1 MRTPKFLFPLLVLVL
16 ASALPAQ
23 LSIFKMKN
31 GKEQKGI
38 IVEETSGSYKIETP
52 DGKTI
57 RINRADVDVVEETN
71 KTGNDDLD
79 KMLESID
86 RTDPDAMLKVATAAK
101 EKKLSVW
108 KALARSALKDAP
120 DHEGLNLLLG
130 HVKVGDRWYTDKK
143 EGEEARAKA
152 MAAEMKE
159 KGYLRVDG
167 GFIKKEDK
175 AAWDKDKSK
184 WMKDDDGI
192 WRPKDEVMKSK
203 GFILRKGQWIKLGSE
218 EDQADA
224 EKFKQLMGDDI
235 WIQTSTHFRLFVQG
249 FEPDVVAGFSK
260 EVEST
265 YEWFLTQ
272 MGKPKDFPLWGE
284 RKADLW
290 VFKDIPTKNQWL
302 KHYKNRYG
310 MSDETASFFE
320 KAHNFIGGM
329 LGGITP
335 DQGEDLRNQLVH
347 ISSHFMISAFS
358 RGLKGTP
365 QWLSEGWA
373 HYAEHTRLG
382 NGHVCCSTKSQYGG
396 DGGKAEKK
404 FTTKDAKDRCKG
416 LVRQGAA
423 PPFESLSKL
432 GLNELSGDHLS
443 KGYSVIDWLMTT
455 QKEAFVAWLEGM
467 NTADQQAALGDA
479 FKGWTFGALDGEWGK
494 MVKQKY

>member
-1 MRTPKFLFPLLVLVL
+1 MRTPRLFLPLVL
-16 ASALPAQ
+16 AVLASSLTAQ
-23 LSIFKMKN
+23 LSIFKMKT
-31 GKEQKGI
+31 GKEQQGI
-38 IVEETSGSYKIETP
+38 IVEESGSSYKIETP
-52 DGKTI
+52 DGKTL
-57 RINRADVDVVEETN
+57 RINKADVEVVEETN
-71 KTGNDDLD
+71 KTGNPDLD
-79 KMLESID
+79 KMLEGAD
-86 RTDPDAMLKVATAAK
+86 RTDPDVMLRVASAAK

-108 KALARSALKDAP
+108 RALARAALKENPAHD
-120 DHEGLNLLLG
+120 GLNLLLG
-130 HVKVGDRWYTDKK
+130 NVKVGDRWYADKK

-159 KGYLRVDG
+159 KGYLRVEG
-167 GFIKKEDK
+167 GWIKKEDK
-175 AAWDKDKSK
+175 AAFDKDKSK
-184 WMKDDDGI
+184 WMKDDETL

-203 GFILRKGQWIKLGSE
+203 GYVLRKGQWIKLGSE

-224 EKFKQLMGDDI
+224 EKFKELMGDEI
-235 WIQTSTHFRLFVQG
+235 WIQTSKHFRLFVQG

-260 EVEST
+260 EVEAT
-265 YEWFLTQ
+265 YDWFLVQ
-272 MGKPKDFPLWGE
+272 VGKPADFPLWGE
-284 RKADLW
+284 RRADLW

-310 MSDETASFFE
+310 MGDDTAAFFE

-335 DQGEDLRNQLVH
+335 SQGEDLRNQLVH
-347 ISSHFMISAFS
+347 ISSHFMIQSFS

-365 QWLSEGWA
+365 SWLSEGWS

-396 DGGKAEKK
+396 EGGKAEKK

-423 PPFESLSKL
+423 PPFESISKL

-443 KGYSVIDWLMTT
+443 KGFSVIDWLMST

-467 NTADQQAALGDA
+467 NTADQQAALGEA